1 MFPDELVDLRAALE
15 HGQLLLKGLQRGEV
29 LWQDK
34 DDRIRTWWWN
44 YYRNGRVYPTEK
56 VNFF

>member
-29 LWQDK
+29 LG
-34 DDRIRTWWWN
+34 
-44 YYRNGRVYPTEK
+44 RNKIPELGAIGQIVI
-56 VNFF
+56 